1 MKKTLTVNLGGTVYH
16 IDEDAYVLLDN
27 YLNNL
32 RYHFRKE
39 AGADEIVRD
48 METRISELFNEYIR
62 EGVQVI
68 TIEQVEAVI
77 ARMGKPEELNA
88 EGEDERAEKKA
99 EAPAQGPAK
108 RLFRNPDD
116 RILGGV
122 VSGLGAYFGCD
133 PTPLRILLLVT
144 GFILLSFGGFFPLML
159 AYIILW
165 IIIPQARTATEKLQM
180 RGEPINVENIGKTVT
195 DGFERE
201 SEKERSAEPRSGL
214 ARFFDGLVQV
224 AGFII
229 KFVLVLLAICCIP
242 ALVVGLIVAFAL
254 LMAATGILASAPA
267 ILYYALPE
275 IDWSLL
281 STAPVSVIGLSVCA
295 LLVVGI
301 PIWGFLQ
308 LLLQSFKVWRPMST
322 GVKITLILLW
332 ILAVAVGT
340 FFLFQLPFLID
351 SMYWA

>member
-62 EGVQVI
+62 EGIQVI
-68 TIEQVEAVI
+68 TIEQVGTVI
-77 ARMGKPEELNA
+77 GRMGKPEELNM
-88 EGEDERAEKKA
+88 EGEEEQAENKV
-99 EAPAQGPAK
+99 EEPAYRPAK

-122 VSGLGAYFGCD
+122 LSGLAAYFGWD
-133 PTPLRILLLVT
+133 TTPLRILLLVV
-144 GFILLSFGGFFPLML
+144 GCILLGVGGFFPLIL
-159 AYIILW
+159 TYIILW
-165 IIIPQARTATEKLQM
+165 TIIPLARTATEKLQM
-180 RGEPINVENIGKTVT
+180 QGKPINMENIGKTVT
-195 DGFERE
+195 DGFERKG
-201 SEKERSAEPRSGL
+201 EKEHAAEPRSGL
-214 ARFFDGLVQV
+214 ARFFDGLVQI

-242 ALVVGLIVAFAL
+242 ALLVGLVVAFAL

-281 STAPVSVIGLSVCA
+281 STAPVSVIGLSVCV